1 MLTSEPTL
9 TPPPTFAGM
18 PGAQALVSAARTGN
32 PHTLIR
38 GTAGSGKSALIA
50 AIRDD
55 LRAHGI
61 GVATAVAPGT
71 DIEPGCALVIDD
83 AHRLPHSTVDML
95 ASATRRPDITVIVA
109 TEPRPSDRTLRSL
122 GDALGDTLA
131 LAPLTPRDIVVR
143 AESTLGVRLPL
154 GLAAAIARITG
165 GGVQCVDA
173 ALGAL
178 ARLDQTEPRTQPAVE
193 RALDAAVAAHLRARL
208 GELDS
213 DLLCTL
219 AIAALGVGLDAT
231 ELVRVLSVEPA
242 AAQDLID
249 RAHGTGLISP
259 TLLRATREPLA
270 AVLGPQRVGRL
281 HADSLRAKLAD
292 GTLDLLAARAYG
304 EAGVMDTELADF
316 LCGAAEHAE
325 PRLAAT
331 LYAEAVRAGAD
342 RAALALRWSEAAAL
356 SGDIDTAVGLT
367 DGLLERAADLTDT
380 ELAAAVR
387 IAASVAAQQGMLG
400 RSADLYEWLG
410 PHRVGSD
417 APVAATVLLA
427 AGRPAQADAMTDLQA
442 GAPPT
447 SATAGASLL
456 AQGLRQSIDGQVA
469 IAVNSLTRGLSLS
482 TNGSRSRLLPDS
494 GAAIT
499 ALAGIAC
506 GELAGAQ
513 AILQRALDTEPPES
527 ITRRRH
533 ELLLTWIAMVRGDL
547 DAAATGLDA
556 IPADTELAPRDAL
569 FAAALR
575 VGLARR
581 VGDIGALT
589 QSWERAHGVIAEHS
603 VDLFSLLPLGE
614 LWLGGARLR
623 DTGRL
628 AHLIEQARDLLAR
641 LGEPTLWGSP
651 LHWYGVQA
659 AILAENPAELLPH
672 ANALGVAAE
681 TSPYAAGLATAGRAW
696 LRVLQGEIDATVVE
710 QSARTLD
717 RIGLPWDGA
726 RLASEAALRASDT
739 RTATTLLQVAR
750 SLRPAASST
759 PGAVA
764 GTEREL
770 SAGLTDREAEVAN
783 LLVMGLTY
791 RDIGARLFISAKT
804 VEHHVAR
811 IRRRLDAASRAD
823 MLSMLR
829 AMGHGAEG

>member
-1 MLTSEPTL
+1 
-9 TPPPTFAGM
+9 M
-18 PGAQALVSAARTGN
+18 PGAQAFLAAARTGN
-32 PHTLIR
+32 PHMLIR
-38 GTAGSGKSALIA
+38 GTAGSGKSILLA
-50 AIRDD
+50 AIRDE
-55 LRAHGI
+55 LRANGTP
-61 GVATAVAPGT
+61 VAATASAEL
-71 DIEPGCALVIDD
+71 EPGGALVVDD
-83 AHRLPHSTVDML
+83 AHRLPDAAVDAL
-95 ASATRRPDITVIVA
+95 TLSAHRPDITVIVA
-109 TEPRPSDRTLRSL
+109 TEPRPHSRTLRSL
-122 GDALGDTLA
+122 GDALGSLTLDPMTA
-131 LAPLTPRDIVVR
+131 RDIVAR
-143 AESTLGVRLPL
+143 AESTLGVRLPI
-154 GLAAAIARITG
+154 GLAAAVLRITG
-165 GGVQCVDA
+165 GGVHTVDA
-173 ALGAL
+173 ALGTL
-178 ARLDQTEPRTQPAVE
+178 SRLDPTEPRTQPALE
-193 RALDAAVAAHLRARL
+193 RALDAATAAHLRARL

-219 AIAALGVGLDAT
+219 SIAAIGSGPDPA
-231 ELVRVLSVEPA
+231 ELVRVLSVDPA
-242 AAQDLID
+242 LAQDLID
-249 RAHGTGLISP
+249 RARGTGLVTH
-259 TLLRATREPLA
+259 TLLPVAREPLA
-270 AVLGPQRVGRL
+270 AVLGAQRLARL

-292 GTLDLLAARAYG
+292 GTLDLPAARAYG
-304 EAGVMDTELADF
+304 EAGVTDPDLAEF

-325 PRLAAT
+325 PALAAS

-342 RAALALRWSEAAAL
+342 RNTLALRWSEAAAL
-356 SGDIDTAVGLT
+356 SADLDTAVGLT

-410 PHRVGSD
+410 PARVGSD
-417 APVAATVLLA
+417 APIAATVLLA
-427 AGRPAQADAMTDLQA
+427 AGRPEQAEAMTDRQA

-447 SATAGASLL
+447 STSAGAALL
-456 AQGLRQSIDGQVA
+456 AQGLRQSIDGHVA

-482 TNGSRSRLLPDS
+482 ANGSRPRLLPDS

-513 AILQRALDTEPPES
+513 AVLQRALDTEPRES
-527 ITRRRH
+527 ITRHRH

-547 DAAATGLDA
+547 DAATARLDA
-556 IPADTELAPRDAL
+556 MPTDAEPTPRDAL
-569 FAAALR
+569 FIAALR

-589 QSWERAHGVIAEHS
+589 HSWERAHGVIAEHS
-603 VDLFSLLPLGE
+603 ADLFSLLPLGE
-614 LWLGGARLR
+614 LWLGAARLR
-623 DTGRL
+623 DTDRL
-628 AHLIEQARDLLAR
+628 AHLIEQANELLTR

-659 AILAENPAELLPH
+659 AILAESPAELLPH

-681 TSPYAAGLATAGRAW
+681 TSPYAAGLAAAGRAW
-696 LRVLQGEIDATVVE
+696 LRVLQGEIDAAVVE

-759 PGAVA
+759 PGTVA

-811 IRRRLDAASRAD
+811 IRRRLDATSRAD

-829 AMGHGAEG
+829 AMGHGTES

>member
-1 MLTSEPTL
+1 MTVLTSEPTGTAAATL
-9 TPPPTFAGM
+9 AGM
-18 PGAQALVSAARTGN
+18 PGAQAFLAAARTGN
-32 PHTLIR
+32 PHMLIR
-38 GTAGSGKSALIA
+38 GAAGSGKSTLLA
-50 AIRDD
+50 AIRDE
-55 LRAHGI
+55 LRANG
-61 GVATAVAPGT
+61 TAVAAAAGA
-71 DIEPGCALVIDD
+71 DVEPGGALVVDD
-83 AHRLPHSTVDML
+83 AHRLPDAAVDALTL
-95 ASATRRPDITVIVA
+95 AAHRQDITVIVA
-109 TEPRPSDRTLRSL
+109 TEPRPHSRTLRSL
-122 GDALGDTLA
+122 GDALGSLTLDPMTA
-131 LAPLTPRDIVVR
+131 RDIVVR
-143 AESTLGVRLPL
+143 AESTLGVRLPI
-154 GLAAAIARITG
+154 GLAAAILRITG
-165 GGVQCVDA
+165 GGVQSVDA

-178 ARLDQTEPRTQPAVE
+178 SRLDPTEPRTQPALE
-193 RALDAAVAAHLRARL
+193 RALDAATAAHLRARL

-219 AIAALGVGLDAT
+219 AIAAIGSGPDPV
-231 ELVRVLSVEPA
+231 ELVRVLSVDPDV
-242 AAQDLID
+242 AQDLID
-249 RAHGTGLISP
+249 RARGTGLVTH
-259 TLLRATREPLA
+259 TLLPVARDPLA
-270 AVLGPQRVGRL
+270 AVLGAQRLARL

-292 GTLDLLAARAYG
+292 GTLDLPAARAYT
-304 EAGVMDTELADF
+304 EAGVTDPELAEF

-325 PRLAAT
+325 PPLAAS

-342 RAALALRWSEAAAL
+342 RNTLALRWSEAAAL
-356 SGDIDTAVGLT
+356 SADLDTAVGLT

-410 PHRVGSD
+410 PARVGSD

-427 AGRPAQADAMTDLQA
+427 AGRPEQAEAMTERQA

-447 SATAGASLL
+447 STSAGAALL

-482 TNGSRSRLLPDS
+482 ANGSRPRLLPDS

-513 AILQRALDTEPPES
+513 AVLQRALDTEPRES
-527 ITRRRH
+527 ITRQRH
-533 ELLLTWIAMVRGDL
+533 ELLLTWIAMIRGDL
-547 DAAATGLDA
+547 DAATARLDA
-556 IPADTELAPRDAL
+556 MPADAEPTPRDAL
-569 FAAALR
+569 FIAALR

-589 QSWERAHGVIAEHS
+589 HSWERAHGVIAEHS
-603 VDLFSLLPLGE
+603 ADLFSLLPLGE
-614 LWLGGARLR
+614 LWLGAARLR
-623 DTGRL
+623 DTDRL
-628 AHLIEQARDLLAR
+628 AHLIEQANELLTR

-659 AILAENPAELLPH
+659 AILAESPAELLPH

-681 TSPYAAGLATAGRAW
+681 TSPYAAGLAAAGRAW

-750 SLRPAASST
+750 SLRPASSSM

-811 IRRRLDAASRAD
+811 IRRRLDATSRAD

-829 AMGHGAEG
+829 AMGHGTES

>member
-1 MLTSEPTL
+1 VTVLTSEPTGTAAATL
-9 TPPPTFAGM
+9 AGM
-18 PGAQALVSAARTGN
+18 PGAQAFLAAARTGT
-32 PHTLIR
+32 PHMLIR
-38 GTAGSGKSALIA
+38 GTAGSGKSTLLAT
-50 AIRDD
+50 IRDE
-55 LRAHGI
+55 LRANG
-61 GVATAVAPGT
+61 TAVASTAGA
-71 DIEPGCALVIDD
+71 DVEPGGALVVDD
-83 AHRLPHSTVDML
+83 AHRLPDAAVDALTL
-95 ASATRRPDITVIVA
+95 AAHRPDITVIVA
-109 TEPRPSDRTLRSL
+109 TEPRPHSRALRSL
-122 GDALGDTLA
+122 GDALGSL
-131 LAPLTPRDIVVR
+131 PLDPMTARDIVVR
-143 AESTLGVRLPL
+143 AESTLGVRLPI
-154 GLAAAIARITG
+154 GLAAAILRITG
-165 GGVQCVDA
+165 GGVQSVDA
-173 ALGAL
+173 TLGAL
-178 ARLDQTEPRTQPAVE
+178 SRLDPTEPRTQPALE
-193 RALDAAVAAHLRARL
+193 RALDAATAAHLRPRL
-208 GELDS
+208 AELDA

-219 AIAALGVGLDAT
+219 AIAAIGSGPDPV
-231 ELVRVLSVEPA
+231 ELVRVLSVDPTV
-242 AAQDLID
+242 AQDLID
-249 RAHGTGLISP
+249 RARGTGLVTH
-259 TLLRATREPLA
+259 TLLPVAREPLA
-270 AVLGPQRVGRL
+270 AALGAQRLARL

-292 GTLDLLAARAYG
+292 GALDLPAARAYG
-304 EAGVMDTELADF
+304 EAGVTDPELAEF
-316 LCGAAEHAE
+316 LCSAAEHAE
-325 PRLAAT
+325 PPLAAS

-342 RAALALRWSEAAAL
+342 RNTLALRWSEAAAL
-356 SGDIDTAVGLT
+356 SADLDTAVGLT

-410 PHRVGSD
+410 PARVGSD
-417 APVAATVLLA
+417 APIAATVLLA
-427 AGRPAQADAMTDLQA
+427 AGRPERAEAMTDRQA
-442 GAPPT
+442 GSPPT
-447 SATAGASLL
+447 STSAGAALL
-456 AQGLRQSIDGQVA
+456 AQGLRQSIDGRVA

-482 TNGSRSRLLPDS
+482 ANGSRPRLLPDS

-513 AILQRALDTEPPES
+513 AVLQRALDTEPRES
-527 ITRRRH
+527 ITRQRH
-533 ELLLTWIAMVRGDL
+533 ELLLTWIAMIRGDL
-547 DAAATGLDA
+547 DAATARLDA
-556 IPADTELAPRDAL
+556 MPTDTEPTPRDAL
-569 FAAALR
+569 FIAALR

-589 QSWERAHGVIAEHS
+589 HSWERAHGVIAEHS
-603 VDLFSLLPLGE
+603 ADLFSLLPLGE
-614 LWLGGARLR
+614 LWLGAARLR
-623 DTGRL
+623 DTDRL
-628 AHLIEQARDLLAR
+628 AHLIEQANELLTR

-659 AILAENPAELLPH
+659 AILAESPSELLPH

-681 TSPYAAGLATAGRAW
+681 TSPYAAGLAAAGRAW

-759 PGAVA
+759 PGTVA

-811 IRRRLDAASRAD
+811 IRRRLDATSRAD

-829 AMGHGAEG
+829 AMGHGTES

>member
-1 MLTSEPTL
+1 
-9 TPPPTFAGM
+9 M
-18 PGAQALVSAARTGN
+18 PGAQALVAAARTGN
-32 PHTLIR
+32 PHMLIR
-38 GTAGSGKSALIA
+38 GSAGSGKSALLA
-50 AIRDD
+50 AVRDD
-55 LRAHGI
+55 LRTHGI
-61 GVATAVAPGT
+61 DVACAVPGA

-83 AHRLPHSTVDML
+83 AHRLPDAAVEAL
-95 ASATRRPDITVIVA
+95 ALAARRPDIAVIVA
-109 TEPRPSDRTLRSL
+109 TEPRPNGRALRSL
-122 GDALGDTLA
+122 GDALGGSLVLD
-131 LAPLTPRDIVVR
+131 PLSPRDIAVR
-143 AESTLGVRLPL
+143 AESTLGVRLPI
-154 GLAAAIARITG
+154 GLAAAILRITG

-178 ARLDQTEPRTQPAVE
+178 THLDPNEPRTQSAVE
-193 RALDAAVAAHLRARL
+193 RALGAAAGAHLRARL
-208 GELDS
+208 GELDA

-219 AIAALGVGLDAT
+219 AIAAIGAGLDAA
-231 ELVRVLSVEPA
+231 ELARVLSVEPV

-249 RAHGTGLISP
+249 RARGTGLVSH
-259 TLLRATREPLA
+259 TLLRAAREPLA
-270 AVLGPQRVGRL
+270 TVLGPQRVARL
-281 HADSLRAKLAD
+281 QSDSLRAKLTVGA
-292 GTLDLLAARAYG
+292 LDLPAARAYG
-304 EAGVMDTELADF
+304 EAGVTNPELAEF
-316 LCGAAEHAE
+316 LCGAAEHAA

-331 LYAEAVRAGAD
+331 LYTEAVRAGAD
-342 RAALALRWSEAAAL
+342 RDALALRWSEAAAL
-356 SGDIDTAVGLT
+356 SGDFDTAVGLT
-367 DGLLERAADLTDT
+367 DGLLERATTLTDT

-410 PHRVGSD
+410 PARVGSD

-427 AGRPAQADAMTDLQA
+427 AGRPEQADAMADLQA

-447 SATAGASLL
+447 STTAGATLL

-482 TNGSRSRLLPDS
+482 TNGSRARLLPDS

-513 AILQRALDTEPPES
+513 AILHRALDTEPPES
-527 ITRRRH
+527 ITRQRH

-547 DAAATGLDA
+547 DSAAAGIDSV
-556 IPADTELAPRDAL
+556 PADAELTPRDAL

-603 VDLFSLLPLGE
+603 ADLFSLLPLGE
-614 LWLGGARLR
+614 LWLGAARLR
-623 DTGRL
+623 DTDRL
-628 AHLIEQARDLLAR
+628 THLIEQARDLLAR

-659 AILAENPAELLPH
+659 AILAESPAELLPH

-696 LRVLQGEIDATVVE
+696 LRVLQGEIDAAVVE

-750 SLRPAASST
+750 SLRPAAAST
-759 PGAVA
+759 PGSVG

-829 AMGHGAEG
+829 AMGHGTES